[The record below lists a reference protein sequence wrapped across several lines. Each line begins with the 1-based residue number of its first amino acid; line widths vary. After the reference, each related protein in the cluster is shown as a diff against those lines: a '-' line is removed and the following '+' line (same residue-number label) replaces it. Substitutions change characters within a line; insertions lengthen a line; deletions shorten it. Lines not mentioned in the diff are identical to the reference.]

1 MQENCLILRNCE
13 KEELLSAITETLQD
27 RVLNLMST
35 AEAADLLHVNIS
47 TISKYKKIGLLTDYS
62 VQNENRKFSATEV
75 LNLRRS
81 KSERKNITKRGVRSL

>member
-35 AEAADLLHVNIS
+35 AEAADLLHVDVS

-62 VQNENRKFSATEV
+62 VQNEHRKFSAAEV
-75 LNLRRS
+75 LNLRRNS
-81 KSERKNITKRGVRSL
+81 KAERKNIT